1 MSSVS
6 ILSANL
12 DALRGRSALREV
24 VEGAT
29 VPRAEVWAARDG
41 AVTGRVGDV
50 TLHHADQPLRAAR
63 GWAADAV
70 ETVRAAGAQRVIV
83 VGLALGHHVEAL
95 ADCFEGEIVV
105 YEPDADLLRWALST
119 RDLARLL
126 GRVRLETGDG
136 PQRVEGASVLAYAP
150 LRLLGGER
158 YAEAVRRCEKAA
170 APRVRGLRVLVVTP
184 LYGGSHPIAL
194 HAHRALGAL
203 GHDAQLLDLAE
214 FLPAFQKLA
223 GFGARE
229 SRRRATESLFCDSLG
244 DGVASRVEEHGFDL
258 VLALAQAPLG
268 PRAIEAIRAAG
279 ALTAFWF
286 VEDRRVFP
294 YWREVAGAYDHVFTI
309 QTGDALTDMRSVG
322 ARAVDYL
329 PCAAEPSVH
338 RPLRL
343 SPRDRATFGSDVSFV
358 GAGYRNRREAFR
370 RFLDMDFRLWGSDWE
385 GAQAYTGVLERGG
398 ARVSGEDSV
407 RIWNASKINLNLHS
421 STYCDGVD
429 PRGDFVNPRTFEIAA
444 CGAFQIVDRRTLL
457 GAAFEPGR
465 EIVTVDSVSE
475 MKDAARYFLD
485 HPAERAAVAEAG
497 RARVL
502 REHTYE
508 RRMASL
514 IDCVVSKHPGRFARR
529 SGGHTVGE
537 VRAAASGPLSEYLEH
552 FTDDRP
558 FTLGEMVRR
567 IPEGDGPLSEPEALF
582 LFLSQF
588 DDLYLAEY
596 RR

>member
-1 MSSVS
+1 MSSVP
-6 ILSANL
+6 ILAANL
-12 DALRGRSALREV
+12 DALRDRPALREA
-24 VEGAT
+24 VERASL
-29 VPRAEVWAARDG
+29 PRAEVWIARDG
-41 AVTGRVGDV
+41 APTGRVGDV
-50 TLHHADQPLRAAR
+50 TLHHAERPLRAAR
-63 GWAADAV
+63 AWAAEAVDALR
-70 ETVRAAGAQRVIV
+70 TAGATQVVV

-95 ADCFEGEIVV
+95 MDGFEGEIVV
-105 YEPDADLLRWALST
+105 YEPDVDLLRWALST
-119 RDLARLL
+119 RDLSRLL
-126 GRVRLETGDG
+126 GRVRVETGDR
-136 PQRVEGASVLAYAP
+136 PERAEGSVVLSYAP

-158 YAEAVRRCEKAA
+158 YAEAVRRCERAV
-170 APRVRGLRVLVVTP
+170 APRVGRLRVLVVTP

-309 QTGDALTDMRSVG
+309 QTGDALSDMRSVG

-329 PCAAEPSVH
+329 PCAAEPAVH

-343 SPRDRATFGSDVSFV
+343 SERDAAAFGSDVSFV
-358 GAGYRNRREAFR
+358 GAGYRNRRDALR

-385 GAQAYTGVLERGG
+385 GAQAYAGVLERGG

-444 CGAFQIVDRRTLL
+444 CGAFQVVDRRSLL
-457 GAAFEPGR
+457 GEAFEVGR
-465 EIVTVDSVSE
+465 EIVAVDSVSE

-485 HPAERAAVAEAG
+485 HPEERAAIAEAG

-502 REHTYE
+502 RDHTYE

-514 IDCVVSKHPGRFARR
+514 IECVVSKHPERFSGRARGR
-529 SGGHTVGE
+529 TVGD
-537 VRAAASGPLSEYLEH
+537 VRAVASEPLSAYLAH
-552 FTDDRP
+552 FSDDRP